1 MGLAFS
7 TAMFSIA
14 FLVVAGLLKMLASQV
29 EAGESRPNYTFG
41 IRSKATMASDDAWV
55 AAHEASV
62 KVLKRTAGLLLVF
75 TAALWVI
82 FGVLPKDDSSVVWI
96 FFIGLGFTAVL
107 VVLLLRMYFK
117 ANSIAERVC
126 SSTD

>member
-1 MGLAFS
+1 
-7 TAMFSIA
+7 MFSIA

-41 IRSKATMASDDAWV
+41 IRSKATMASEDAWI

-62 KVLKRTAGLLLVF
+62 KVLKRTAVLLLVF
-75 TAALWVI
+75 TAALWVV
-82 FGVLPKDDSSVVWI
+82 FGVLPKDDSSVVWT
-96 FFIGLGFTAVL
+96 FCIGLGFTAVL
-107 VVLLLRMYFK
+107 VVLLLRMYAK
-117 ANSIAERVC
+117 ANVVAEQVG